1 LELTIQDNGA
11 GFPGDYNPSQSES
24 LGMTLMLGLSEQ
36 LGGALQVKSRPGLT
50 ITLTFSGE
58 PQPAALARTSYS

>member
-1 LELTIQDNGA
+1 V
-11 GFPGDYNPSQSES
+11 GFPADYNPSQNRS

-50 ITLTFSGE
+50 ITLTFNKES
-58 PQPAALARTSYS
+58 